1 MARAN
6 KDRKTTPGKTPDP
19 NNRKTLSKKEMP
31 KSKAAPE
38 AARDARESSPDSE
51 DSDSSGFLTTASS
64 AAASATAKKPSPTK
78 KTPVKNVPVA
88 RKTLPAAVKQPAR
101 TSIGMKRPRKS
112 LPTHQSVVQTPK
124 RRWKPGTKALR
135 EIRAFQK
142 STNLL
147 IPRLPFAR
155 LVKELAQEL
164 SRQGGGLRFQSGALM
179 ALQEAAEAYIVQ
191 LFEDCVLCAI
201 HARRVTVMP
210 RDMNLARR
218 IRGEA

>member
-19 NNRKTLSKKEMP
+19 TNRKTLSKKEMP

-38 AARDARESSPDSE
+38 ASRDARESSPDSE

-64 AAASATAKKPSPTK
+64 AAASATAATAKKPSPTK
-78 KTPVKNVPVA
+78 KSPVKKTLPVA

-101 TSIGMKRPRKS
+101 TSVGMKRPRKS
-112 LPTHQSVVQTPK
+112 LPTHQSVVQTPTQK

-147 IPRLPFAR
+147 IPR
-155 LVKELAQEL
+155 
-164 SRQGGGLRFQSGALM
+164 
-179 ALQEAAEAYIVQ
+179 
-191 LFEDCVLCAI
+191 
-201 HARRVTVMP
+201 
-210 RDMNLARR
+210 
-218 IRGEA
+218 